1 MSRTLEYQLKGKSD
15 VEEVVGRA
23 KKSMTTF
30 DKNVEG
36 IQQRFKNFGKDLFLS
51 FLGPMVL
58 FNAGLNYISAQ
69 IEKRRQEIE
78 EAKRFAEE
86 AESKFLSAETIA
98 LAKERARREREAKEK
113 GLAGRAQTIE
123 MQEALKNQPLTMDE
137 VMLLMSKLSLAEKA
151 AFAFLRGFGLT
162 SEESMIADVVGRP
175 EMQGAMADILRRRGA
190 TQPTTTASQEKATD
204 AKSVSG
210 NVIGVGQ
217 SPVIA
222 AMNETN
228 DLLRQVVANTTP
240 AQAALTPDPDQ
251 TYKGSQAAP
260 SRAALLKGG
269 IK

>member
-69 IEKRRQEIE
+69 IQKRRQEIE
-78 EAKRFAEE
+78 EAKKFAEE

-98 LAKERARREREAKEK
+98 LAKERARRERDAKEK

-162 SEESMIADVVGRP
+162 SEEGMIADLAGRP
-175 EMQGAMADILRRRGA
+175 EMQGAMADIMRRRSA
-190 TQPTTTASQEKATD
+190 TQPTTTASQEKSTD

-222 AMNETN
+222 AMNEHTK
-228 DLLRQVVANTTP
+228 LLEEIASNTRSKHTP
-240 AQAALTPDPDQ
+240 ETPDINL
-251 TYKGSQAAP
+251 TNKAP
-260 SRAALLKGG
+260 SRATLLMGK
-269 IK
+269 

>member
-78 EAKRFAEE
+78 EAKKFAEE

-98 LAKERARREREAKEK
+98 LAKERSRREREAKEK

-123 MQEALKNQPLTMDE
+123 MQEALKGQPLTMVE
-137 VMLLMSKLSLAEKA
+137 FNMLMSSMTRAEHA
-151 AFAFLRGFGLT
+151 AFMVLRGLGLT
-162 SEESMIADVVGRP
+162 TEETMLNYLSNQP
-175 EMQGAMADILRRRGA
+175 HMQGAMADIMRRRGA
-190 TQPTTTASQEKATD
+190 TQPTTTASQEKTAD

-222 AMNETN
+222 AMTEQT
-228 DLLRQVVANTTP
+228 DLLRRIADNTTP
-240 AQAALTPDPDQ
+240 GQPALMPDPDQ